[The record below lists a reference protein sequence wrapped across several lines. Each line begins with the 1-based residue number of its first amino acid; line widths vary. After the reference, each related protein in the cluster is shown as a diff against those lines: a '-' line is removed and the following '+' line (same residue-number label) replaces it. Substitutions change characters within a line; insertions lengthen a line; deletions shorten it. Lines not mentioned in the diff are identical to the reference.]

1 MSTVALS
8 TPAREAPRYLV
19 AGACN
24 TAASWLVYVGLL
36 QLVSYRVAYTV
47 SFAFGV
53 LLSFLLNSWFV
64 FGVPLRW
71 RRLLPYPG
79 VYLAQYVVGYGVVW
93 LAVEKLG
100 LPAWSGPLV
109 ALAFTLPL
117 GFLLTR
123 RVLVGRAQGPRR
135 GVAS

>member
-1 MSTVALS
+1 MSIVALS

-19 AGACN
+19 AGALN

-64 FGVPLRW
+64 FGVPLLW
-71 RRLLPYPG
+71 RRLLPYPA
-79 VYLAQYVVGYGVVW
+79 VYLAQYAVGFVVVW

-100 LPAWSGPLV
+100 LSAWSGPLV

-123 RVLVGRAQGPRR
+123 RVLVGRAPAPRD